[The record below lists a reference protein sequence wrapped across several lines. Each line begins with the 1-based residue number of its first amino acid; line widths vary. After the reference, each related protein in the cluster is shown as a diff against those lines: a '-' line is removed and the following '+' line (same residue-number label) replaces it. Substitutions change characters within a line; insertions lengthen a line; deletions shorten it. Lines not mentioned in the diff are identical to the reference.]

1 MGIYRIA
8 TRCISRETCKDK
20 QDPYNRW
27 SRDDPDVT
35 DFVDVAIL
43 DSQNDTMD
51 QRTLNDAEA
60 AKPARE
66 ATGLCTDATPDV
78 ERSTPVA
85 KVLFVNRSYWP
96 DCEATGQLLTELCE
110 DLAQTM
116 PVSVLAGQPNHN
128 LQHEKHAGAG
138 VERRNNV
145 SIYRSR
151 HTRFK
156 KTSLIGR
163 VLNMVTFFVSA
174 GWRSLTIPKHDIVIV
189 ETDPFLLALLGSSIK
204 RLRGSKLVIYLQDV
218 YPDIALALGR
228 VREGLLVRVVRS
240 LLGRAYA
247 KADKIVV
254 LGEDMRD
261 RLVRSGVDAEK
272 IVCIPNWV
280 DTDKVY
286 PVKDDNRFRIDQ
298 GVNDKF
304 VVMYSGNIGL
314 TQELDTLLDVAT
326 QLKDRDK
333 IVFMLVGD
341 GASKERLEAT
351 AGERKL
357 TNVRFLPYQPREEL
371 AQSLSAAD
379 LHFVSMHAEIA
390 GCLVPSKI
398 YGILASGTPILAVVP
413 RAADVFQLVIDA
425 EIGASVEPGQTEAVK
440 DQIVEFA
447 AGKHDC
453 ELMGLR
459 ARKLAEDEFSRRQ
472 SVAKFQ
478 QLIQQLS
485 SENVSTDER
494 KLARAR
500 PVDRQGVEA

>member
-1 MGIYRIA
+1 
-8 TRCISRETCKDK
+8 
-20 QDPYNRW
+20 
-27 SRDDPDVT
+27 
-35 DFVDVAIL
+35 
-43 DSQNDTMD
+43 MD

-60 AKPARE
+60 AAPTRE
-66 ATGLCTDATPDV
+66 ATGLRTDATPAT
-78 ERSTPVA
+78 ERSAQLA
-85 KVLFVNRSYWP
+85 KILFINRSYWP

-110 DLAQTM
+110 DLGQTM

-128 LQHEKHAGAG
+128 LLHEEYVGTG

-163 VLNMVTFFVSA
+163 ALNMVTFLVSA
-174 GWRSLTIPKHDIVIV
+174 AWRALTIPKHDIVIV

-204 RLRGSKLVIYLQDV
+204 RFRRNKLVIYLQDV
-218 YPDIALALGR
+218 YPDIALALGT
-228 VREGLLVRVVRS
+228 VREGLMVRVARN

-254 LGEDMRD
+254 LGDDMRD
-261 RLVRSGVDAEK
+261 RLLRSGVDANK
-272 IVCIPNWV
+272 IVCIPNWI

-286 PVKDDNRFRIDQ
+286 PVKEDNRFRIDH

-326 QLKDRDK
+326 QLKDRED

-341 GASKERLEAT
+341 GASKERLAAT

-379 LHFVSMHAEIA
+379 LHFVSMHPAIA

-398 YGILASGTPILAVVP
+398 YGILASGTPVLTVVP

-425 EIGASVEPGQTEAVK
+425 EVGVSIEPGQTEAIK
-440 DQIVEFA
+440 DQILEFA
-447 AGKHDC
+447 DGKHDC

-459 ARKLAEDEFSRRQ
+459 ARKLAEDEFSRKQ
-472 SVAKFQ
+472 SVAKFR
-478 QLIQQLS
+478 QLIHELS
-485 SENVSTDER
+485 GDEETSTAEPDLAPAVER
-494 KLARAR
+494 QAA
-500 PVDRQGVEA
+500 QA